1 MYPFRISIPFWKFTG
16 GMPAI
21 LRRLQQQRCAPS
33 HSMCQHKPGTGYT
46 ERLSVWAVRKGRIS
60 LELLL
65 GRSGQRFCLHVYR
78 TPGSDQLDPSWN
90 HWRTITPSHTSKR
103 LFSHH
108 FLPLPLIANVPA
120 VITCWMLI
128 FDRVMSVAG
137 LDWWAN
143 RFQQFPRLSG
153 RQGHV
158 ACCRSTRKSK

>member
-108 FLPLPLIANVPA
+108 FLPLPLIAYVPVTSRYNLLNVDFWQSDECSWARLVGQQVPA
-120 VITCWMLI
+120 V
-128 FDRVMSVAG
+128 
-137 LDWWAN
+137 
-143 RFQQFPRLSG
+143 FPVIRTSG
-153 RQGHV
+153 S
-158 ACCRSTRKSK
+158 CCLLP